1 MLVVLHIF
9 LPTMS
14 SSDKKLTQNDVD
26 LVEIE
31 RATSKLEGAFSIRG
45 EEAINPVAEK
55 RLLRKLDLTMLPLFT
70 LICE

>member
-1 MLVVLHIF
+1 MVVPHLF

-14 SSDKKLTQNDVD
+14 SSDKKVAQNDVD

-31 RATSKLEGAFSIRG
+31 RAASKSEGAYSIHAQ
-45 EEAINPVAEK
+45 EAIDPVAEK
-55 RLLRKLDLTMLPLFT
+55 RLLWKLDFIMLPMFT